1 MNGILNPGFEVTLKK
16 SKDGKETIEGAD
28 MFNGHKMYAVAYSN
42 GTTINN
48 DAVTVQLWD
57 KATPDDKSNILVL
70 DTKAVVGE
78 NDKSGVN
85 GTFKWVTKKAF
96 DKDATGDK
104 NYKSYFQF
112 TYSLND
118 PSTDMV
124 GELKVMNNAAGSSVY
139 GSVYVC
145 V

>member
-78 NDKSGVN
+78 NDKSGVMVLSN
-85 GTFKWVTKKAF
+85 GLQRKRLIKMPLVIRTINHTS
-96 DKDATGDK
+96 
-104 NYKSYFQF
+104 N
-112 TYSLND
+112 SLI
-118 PSTDMV
+118 
-124 GELKVMNNAAGSSVY
+124 A
-139 GSVYVC
+139 
-145 V
+145 